1 MVKDLLCIGHRGAM
15 GHAPENT
22 LASFARAL
30 ALGAPCV
37 ELDVQAV
44 DGRLLV
50 FHDDRLERC
59 TNGRGTF
66 AEASFEAL
74 RALDAGN
81 GERIPTLEEV
91 LALIAGRAGVN
102 IELKGPGTVAPVAAF
117 LAQRRADGDPNR
129 MLLVSSFDLPRLRE
143 LRTRDPDVRIALL
156 CRRWS
161 RDSVPDALRLGAWAI
176 HLAISQ
182 ANPGRVAEVQAA
194 GLRCH
199 VYTAN
204 QPVDIARLREMGVD
218 GVFSDF
224 PERVLQGNSGELPP
238 GWH

>member
-1 MVKDLLCIGHRGAM
+1 MAKDLLCIGHRGAM

-30 ALGAPCV
+30 ALGAHCV

-59 TNGRGTF
+59 TNGRGAF
-66 AEASFEAL
+66 ADASFEAL

-81 GERIPTLEEV
+81 GERIPMLEEV
-91 LALIAGRAGVN
+91 LSLIAGRAGVN
-102 IELKGPGTVAPVAAF
+102 IELKGPGTAAPVAHF
-117 LAQRRADGDPNR
+117 LARLRADGGSDR
-129 MLLVSSFDLPRLRE
+129 LLLASSFDLASLGE
-143 LRTRDPDVRIALL
+143 LRGRDPAVRIGLL

-161 RDSVPDALRLGAWAI
+161 DDAVPAALRLGAYSI
-176 HLAISQ
+176 HLAFSQ
-182 ANPGRVAEVQAA
+182 ANADRVAQVQAA

-204 QPVDIARLREMGVD
+204 QPADIARLRQLGVD

-224 PERVLQGNSGELPP
+224 PERVLQGNSGQLPP

>member
-1 MVKDLLCIGHRGAM
+1 MDLLCIGHRGAM

-22 LASFARAL
+22 LASFACAL
-30 ALGAPCV
+30 AIGAPCV

-59 TNGRGTF
+59 TDGRGAF
-66 AEASFEAL
+66 AAASFESL

-91 LALIAGRAGVN
+91 VALVGRRAGVN
-102 IELKGPGTVAPVAAF
+102 IELKGPGTAALVARFLSQLRAAGGPDDLM
-117 LAQRRADGDPNR
+117 LA
-129 MLLVSSFDLPRLRE
+129 SSFDLGRLRD
-143 LRTRDPDVRIALL
+143 LRAIDGAARIGLL

-161 RDSVPDALRLGAWAI
+161 PSILDAALELQAWSI
-176 HLAISQ
+176 HLALSQ
-182 ANPGRVAEVQAA
+182 ADAARVALIKTA
-194 GLRCH
+194 GLRCL

-204 QPVDIARLREMGVD
+204 TPGDLRRLREMGVD

-224 PERVLQGNSGELPP
+224 PERVLLGNKGRFAP
-238 GWH
+238 GWS